1 MSKTTLKIKNKRWQR
16 RKLRIRGTL
25 SGTAE
30 RPRLTIFRSLKN
42 MYAELIDDVSGHT
55 IVAASTAEKD
65 LKTAAPQ
72 GGNKN
77 AAIVVGK
84 ALAAKA
90 LAKGISEIAF
100 DRNGYRYHGRVKA
113 LADAAR
119 EAGLK
124 F

>member
-1 MSKTTLKIKNKRWQR
+1 MNQTTNKLKLTRQAQR
-16 RKLRIRGTL
+16 KARTSGSVRGST
-25 SGTAE
+25 E
-30 RPRLTIFRSLKN
+30 RPRLSIFRSVKN
-42 MYAELIDDVSGHT
+42 IYAQIIDDTTGNT
-55 IVAASTAEKD
+55 IVAASSVSKGAV
-65 LKTAAPQ
+65 LKH

-77 AAIVVGK
+77 AATEIGK
-84 ALAAKA
+84 SIAQLAI
-90 LAKGISEIAF
+90 AKGVTQVAF